1 VQKILF
7 SEWDKLL
14 KADNWFIWVRLFFMA
29 LDAVLF
35 TLSYLYAFQPTFQ
48 DPLQAHFYVTVL
60 LFSSVCMGI
69 AVGVFAKERRAKLKE
84 DKEEST
90 FIQ

>member
-1 VQKILF
+1 VL
-7 SEWDKLL
+7 
-14 KADNWFIWVRLFFMA
+14 LFFMA

-69 AVGVFAKERRAKLKE
+69 AVGVFAKERSAELK
-84 DKEEST
+84 DKEQST
-90 FIQ
+90 SIQ